1 MSKNTK
7 KWLFIATSFIIIGCI
22 IFGGVMM
29 ILNFDFRKL
38 STVKYE
44 ENKYIIGD
52 EFRNINI
59 DTNTADIKI
68 EPSYEEECKIVCYE
82 EEKVKHTVKVVND
95 TLQISVSDQRKWYD
109 HIGVS
114 VDNTKIT
121 VYLPKNFV
129 FENISIKASTAD
141 IKAENLNVG
150 RIELSVSTGDI
161 TLNSINCENEVD
173 VSVSTGKT
181 KLTDVFCNSL
191 FSSGSTGDISLD
203 NVIANREISI
213 NRSTGDVKLN
223 RCDASALLIK
233 TDTGDVNGSL
243 LSDKVFITQSDTG
256 RIDVPK
262 TVTGGKCE
270 ITTDTGDI
278 TIIVIALIK

>member
-278 TIIVIALIK
+278 KIIVIALIK